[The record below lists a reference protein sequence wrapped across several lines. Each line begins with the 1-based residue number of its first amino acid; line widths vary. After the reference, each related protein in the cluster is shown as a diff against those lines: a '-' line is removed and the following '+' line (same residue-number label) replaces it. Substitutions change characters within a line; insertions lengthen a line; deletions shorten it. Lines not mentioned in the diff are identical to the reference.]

1 MKKKAIVLGC
11 GLVGSA
17 MARDLAAD
25 ANFDTTVADVSE
37 INLSRVG
44 GVANLR
50 TVRADLSGV
59 ENLRRILE
67 PFDIVIGAMP
77 STLGFQTLRTAIECG
92 KPLCDISFM
101 IEDPTELDA
110 LAKERGVTVIFDCGV
125 APGLANM
132 VIGHCASQLNETHDV
147 AYYVGGLPRTRSWPY
162 EYKAP
167 FAPSDVIEEYTRPAR
182 MVEDGRV
189 VVKPALSE
197 PELMDFPRIGT
208 LEAFNTDG
216 LRTLLHTVKARNMK
230 EKTLRYPGHCELM
243 RVFRETGFFRK
254 DEIDV
259 RGRAV
264 RPLDVMSKLLF
275 EKWRLEPR
283 EEEFTILRVL
293 VSGPSDGRHARYQ
306 YDLFDEYDAQTG
318 IHSMARTT
326 GFPNTIMARM
336 IMQGEFSKAGVF
348 PPEKIGA
355 EPGMLDRMIREL
367 EAKGVRI
374 AGRVESSAVG
384 PVRPGH

>member
-11 GLVGSA
+11 GLVGSV

-25 ANFDTTVADVSE
+25 SDFETAVADVSE
-37 INLSRVG
+37 GNLARLAN
-44 GVANLR
+44 VANLR
-50 TVRADLSGV
+50 TIRSDLSSIEKLKAIV
-59 ENLRRILE
+59 E

-77 STLGFQTLRTAIECG
+77 SALGFQTLRAVIESG
-92 KPLCDISFM
+92 KSLCDISFM

-110 LAKERGVTVIFDCGV
+110 LAKERGVTVVFDCGV

-132 VIGHCASQLNETHDV
+132 IIGHCASRMTETLDV
-147 AYYVGGLPRTRSWPY
+147 AYYVGGLPKKRTWPY
-162 EYKAP
+162 QYKAP

-182 MVEDGRV
+182 MIENGKV

-197 PELMDFPRIGT
+197 PELMDFPRVGT

-216 LRTLLHTVKARNMK
+216 LRTLLNTVKARNMK

-254 DEIDV
+254 EEIEV
-259 RGRAV
+259 RGHAV
-264 RPLDVMSKLLF
+264 KPLDVMSRLLF
-275 EKWRLEPR
+275 EKWKLEPR
-283 EEEFTILRVL
+283 EEEFTVLRVE
-293 VSGPSDGRHARYQ
+293 VSGIREGRSFVHTYEL
-306 YDLFDEYDAQTG
+306 YDEYDVATG

-336 IMQGEFSKAGVF
+336 IACGEFNKRGVF
-348 PPEKIGA
+348 APEMIGA
-355 EPGMLDRMIREL
+355 EQGMLDRMMSEL
-367 EAKGVRI
+367 EAKGVHI
-374 AGRVESSAVG
+374 NEK
-384 PVRPGH
+384 VRTEGS

>member
-1 MKKKAIVLGC
+1 MKKRAIVLGC

-17 MARDLAAD
+17 MAKDLAAD
-25 ANFDTTVADVSE
+25 ERFETTVADVSE
-37 INLSRVG
+37 TNLSNLAN
-44 GVANLR
+44 VANLR
-50 TVRADLSGV
+50 RVQSDLGSPQKLRAVIQDC
-59 ENLRRILE
+59 
-67 PFDIVIGAMP
+67 DIVVGAMP
-77 STLGFQTLRTAIECG
+77 SALGHQTLRTVIEAG
-92 KPLCDISFM
+92 KSLCDISFM

-110 LAKERGVTVIFDCGV
+110 LAKEKGVTVIFDCGV

-132 VIGHCASQLNETHDV
+132 IIGHCAAQLDETHDV
-147 AYYVGGLPRTRSWPY
+147 AYYVGGLPKRRTWPY

-182 MVEDGRV
+182 MIENGQVI
-189 VVKPALSE
+189 VKPALSE
-197 PELMDFPRIGT
+197 PELMDFPQSGT

-254 DEIDV
+254 EEIEV
-259 RGRAV
+259 RGHAV
-264 RPLDVMSKLLF
+264 RPLDVMSRLLF
-275 EKWRLEPR
+275 EKWRLLPR

-293 VSGPSDGRHARYQ
+293 VSGVKDGRLFQYQ
-306 YDLFDEYDAQTG
+306 YDLYDEYDAASG

-336 IMQGEFSKAGVF
+336 VAIGEFTKRGVF
-348 PPEKIGA
+348 PPERIGA
-355 EPGMLDRMIREL
+355 ETGLLDWVLKEL
-367 EAKGVRI
+367 EAKGVH
-374 AGRVESSAVG
+374 VSQE
-384 PVRPGH
+384 VRADAT